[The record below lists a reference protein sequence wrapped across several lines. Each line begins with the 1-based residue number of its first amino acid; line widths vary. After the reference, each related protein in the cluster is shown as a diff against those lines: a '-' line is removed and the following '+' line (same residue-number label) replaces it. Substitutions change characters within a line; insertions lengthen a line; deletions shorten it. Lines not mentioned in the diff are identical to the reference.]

1 CDLILIAQL
10 LTARAMDGSAVLQ
23 EPVIAWIGPV
33 WFSVH
38 ALVLP
43 GYGVVGLLRAARRG
57 LRRLARHRAAPLP
70 TPLAAGEALDRREF
84 LQRMGLAGVAIPF
97 AASASGVSISYDFR
111 VEERE
116 IAVPG
121 CPRAL
126 DGLRVVHLSDIHVG
140 AGMTRERLLRVAELT
155 NGCRPDLVA
164 HTGDF
169 LTHRS
174 GDFDAPLYEA

>member
-1 CDLILIAQL
+1 
-10 LTARAMDGSAVLQ
+10 
-23 EPVIAWIGPV
+23 VIAWIGPV

-38 ALVLP
+38 ALALP
-43 GYGVVGLLRAARRG
+43 GYGVVGLGRA
-57 LRRLARHRAAPLP
+57 LRRALRSLERWVREESAGAAQAPASP
-70 TPLAAGEALDRREF
+70 DRREF
-84 LQRMGLAGVAIPF
+84 LQRLGLAGVAIPF

-116 IAVPG
+116 LFVPG
-121 CPRAL
+121 WPRAL

-169 LTHRS
+169 LTH
-174 GDFDAPLYEA
+174 GGG